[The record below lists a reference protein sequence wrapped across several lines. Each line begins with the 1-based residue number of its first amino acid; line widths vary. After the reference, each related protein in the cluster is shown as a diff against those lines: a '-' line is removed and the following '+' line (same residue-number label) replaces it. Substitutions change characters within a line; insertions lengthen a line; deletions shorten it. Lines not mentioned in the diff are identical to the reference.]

1 MLKTTRSSIL
11 WAGACVAILVAAPE
25 SARAQDDCGGGQEMQ
40 MMAAAAAALMPNSPT
55 EAPLEV
61 SRRWTHGHEADAW
74 YRAARSADLEIRDR
88 DAVAAYGAVL
98 QIEPQNVEALHRL
111 AYLQAA
117 SDDPTVRNQ
126 VAAMVNSQRA
136 LDILFGMMVG
146 RRSLP
151 QETVRNLG
159 TLRVEILNTLAAVAA
174 SSGNF
179 KKATDLVETAIN
191 KARSIAE
198 TDPQNNST
206 HLAILRLQNNLAAL
220 QANQAIRG
228 ARQIQ

>member
-11 WAGACVAILVAAPE
+11 WAGACVAILVAAPQ
-25 SARAQDDCGGGQEMQ
+25 SARAQDDCSGGQEME
-40 MMAAAAAALMPNSPT
+40 MVAAAAALMPNSPT
-55 EAPLEV
+55 EAPLDA
-61 SRRWTHGHEADAW
+61 SRRWARGHEADAW

-98 QIEPQNVEALHRL
+98 QIDPQNLEALHRL

-117 SDDPTVRNQ
+117 SDDSTVRNQ
-126 VAAMVNSQRA
+126 VAAMANSQRA
-136 LDILFGMMVG
+136 LDILLGMMVG

-151 QETVRNLG
+151 QETVRKLG
-159 TLRVEILNTLAAVAA
+159 TLRVEILNALAAVAA
-174 SSGNF
+174 SGGNF

-220 QANQAIRG
+220 QANQPIRG